1 MNQQNNKKLCGV
13 LAALA
18 LTAIAP
24 LAHAADPN
32 GGIGLRMGLGEH
44 YKRATASYETKTL
57 WNYDF
62 GGNWGR
68 IDLTG
73 DLGVSYWWA
82 DGSRSPSSMW
92 QVSATPFFRWWLGDS
107 FFFEAGVGPSAFSK
121 TRFADKNIST
131 AFQFADQ
138 VGLGYQISPSNRVS
152 LRYSHFSN
160 ASIKRPNPGLDV
172 TELTYT
178 YSF

>member
-1 MNQQNNKKLCGV
+1 MDHKNKKIVG
-13 LAALA
+13 ALA
-18 LTAIAP
+18 GLLLAVTAP
-24 LAHAADPN
+24 FAHAEGNDN
-32 GGIGLRMGLGEH
+32 GGIGLRAGLGDH
-44 YKRATASYETKTL
+44 YNRYTGSYETPN
-57 WNYDF
+57 WWRYDF
-62 GGNWGR
+62 GGNWGH
-68 IDLTG
+68 ISLSG
-73 DLGVSYWWA
+73 DLSLSYWKA
-82 DGSRSPSSMW
+82 NSGYSPSSMW
-92 QVSATPFFRWWLGDS
+92 QVAATPFFRWWLSDQ
-107 FFFEAGVGPSAFSK
+107 FFFEAGVGPSLFSK

-138 VGLGYQISPSNRVS
+138 IGLGYQLTPSNRIS